1 MLQADTIFACL
12 CYSTKSAYVVS
23 LSLHKKLAKEG
34 FRCHFLSLLPP
45 HLLCIP
51 RGISSNSY
59 LLLRFRFLG
68 IYSRKNVTFIF
79 LSFWKRCGF
88 WRLTCTSITIFLIV
102 KGRSGLSESFVK
114 IRMSQRFQRTDKGNK
129 KGCWGGG
136 SSTGL

>member
-79 LSFWKRCGF
+79 AVLEKMR
-88 WRLTCTSITIFLIV
+88 FLEVNVHKHHNLAHCLREEWFI
-102 KGRSGLSESFVK
+102 
-114 IRMSQRFQRTDKGNK
+114 
-129 KGCWGGG
+129 
-136 SSTGL
+136 